1 MPTWNSALREQKP
14 SRKLARGTTF
24 GTVIHGVVDVP
35 VSMRFF
41 CYLSLAMFAMFVTAL
56 VELSYANTESVSGM
70 LTPRSGLI
78 GVGAPPGWAVREV
91 YVGKDQHVK
100 AGQRLLAVTR
110 DTSFVSQANNV
121 QGMRAA
127 LDRQRIEVTQQ
138 IDAARLEYRSS
149 VQQINQQIAAQGES
163 RGLIDRQIQDQKRI
177 VDEYGERRARVKQL
191 LDEQVVTLE
200 QYNQVNT
207 QYLQAGQAY
216 QDLLLRRAELA
227 KNAMK
232 LRGDLDTMQ
241 SKYDGANAELKI
253 KQEELN
259 AKEYNIDE
267 NVNQVLYAPADGQ
280 IVRLDVVQ
288 GGVID
293 PPGTRVVEILPAKAD
308 GLIAE
313 VYIPSSKAGF
323 VKKGQ
328 AVKVAYA
335 SYPVEKFGTYR
346 GKVLSISPVAFSAKE
361 LNLPGDAA
369 APQTYFKTWVE
380 LAERTPSFDGRPL
393 SLRAGMML
401 KADIVLER
409 RSLLE
414 WLLEPLYRIR
424 QRLFGVPA

>member
-1 MPTWNSALREQKP
+1 M
-14 SRKLARGTTF
+14 
-24 GTVIHGVVDVP
+24 
-35 VSMRFF
+35 
-41 CYLSLAMFAMFVTAL
+41 
-56 VELSYANTESVSGM
+56 ANG
-70 LTPRSGLI
+70 
-78 GVGAPPGWAVREV
+78 
-91 YVGKDQHVK
+91 
-100 AGQRLLAVTR
+100 
-110 DTSFVSQANNV
+110 
-121 QGMRAA
+121 
-127 LDRQRIEVTQQ
+127 
-138 IDAARLEYRSS
+138 
-149 VQQINQQIAAQGES
+149 
-163 RGLIDRQIQDQKRI
+163 
-177 VDEYGERRARVKQL
+177 ARVKQL

-328 AVKVAYA
+328 EVKVAYA

-369 APQTYFKTWVE
+369 VPQTYFKTWVE
-380 LAERTPSFDGRPL
+380 LADRTPSFDGRPL

-414 WLLEPLYRIR
+414 WLFEPLYRIR